1 MDGDSE
7 ASAVTKASDSGLQG
21 TGEQGSFPCPGP
33 TLFNTLLTEV
43 SSFIWKCWVL
53 LFVYHS
59 VTHKQENLLGVAD
72 FRVYTMSLDEK
83 REIDT
88 FQIKKN
94 KLLRFRRAYKWSRH
108 IWASP
113 GSSVGKESACN
124 ARDLVSIPG
133 LGRSPG
139 EGNGNPLQYSC
150 LGSPMNRRAWLQSVG
165 SQNSR
170 TQLGD

>member
-1 MDGDSE
+1 M
-7 ASAVTKASDSGLQG
+7 
-21 TGEQGSFPCPGP
+21 
-33 TLFNTLLTEV
+33 
-43 SSFIWKCWVL
+43 
-53 LFVYHS
+53 
-59 VTHKQENLLGVAD
+59 THKQENLLGVAD
-72 FRVYTMSLDEK
+72 FRVYTMSIDEK

-94 KLLRFRRAYKWSRH
+94 KLLRFRRAYKRSRH

-150 LGSPMNRRAWLQSVG
+150 LENPMDRGAWQATVHGVARVGHNLVTRPPLGTYGDKSGWRRPGLER
-165 SQNSR
+165 SQGQEHEVQRPPIRGLES
-170 TQLGD
+170 QV